1 MALLESVD
9 FSMCVYMQC
18 HMTTFLHPSG
28 TYICQM
34 PGHRLFGLAKG
45 TLRSLGFPSY
55 HWVWVKLFLVGYVQD
70 IGRVPYKHEKCCFRI
85 LLCPRYK
92 IPEFFMTAP
101 VLTSEIVVICHL
113 HIGLMVH
120 YKYYRKSHFGSAWS
134 RPCTDRGLKSAHKCI
149 LYNNRCVQNFIQI
162 SWDLVVRGPIMFLS
176 ENRQA

>member
-55 HWVWVKLFLVGYVQD
+55 HWVWVKLFLVGYVQET
-70 IGRVPYKHEKCCFRI
+70 GRVPYKHEKCCFRI

-120 YKYYRKSHFGSAWS
+120 YKYYRKKVILV
-134 RPCTDRGLKSAHKCI
+134 RPGAARA
-149 LYNNRCVQNFIQI
+149 
-162 SWDLVVRGPIMFLS
+162 PI
-176 ENRQA
+176 AV